1 MPRIASPPRLFLQ
14 GRRESNP
21 ELKHM
26 KNSLTYDEI
35 LSALSALQT
44 LSQRRNITIR
54 TQALLHPESVRWSS
68 LYIR

>member
-26 KNSLTYDEI
+26 KNSLSYDEI

-44 LSQRRNITIR
+44 LSQRRNFIIR
-54 TQALLHPESVRWSS
+54 TQALLHRERARWSA
-68 LYIR
+68 LCIR